1 MKARGERQKQPLA
14 VEVAKCCFVN
24 KRTATQEMQRK
35 VTVRVKT
42 AADIDHPVEGKIGK
56 REDPRDEVK
65 NQVSWKLPT
74 YPSPKTT

>member
-14 VEVAKCCFVN
+14 VDVAKCCLVN

-35 VTVRVKT
+35 VTVRAKT
-42 AADIDHPVEGKIGK
+42 AADFDHPVEGKIGE

-65 NQVSWKLPT
+65 N
-74 YPSPKTT
+74 